1 MKVGRATKSKEAD
14 YAIERVRD
22 MVKVIPEIWLS
33 EGEDNQRNISHART
47 DQMDSILAPTPVG
60 A

>member
-14 YAIERVRD
+14 YAIERVRE

-33 EGEDNQRNISHART
+33 EEEGGNKKRNIT
-47 DQMDSILAPTPVG
+47 EMDSILAPTPVG